1 MSEKSIGTPGADM
14 DSMLWQ
20 ERAGKMSF
28 SRKVK
33 EELSRHMPA
42 ARHCQIAEA
51 AAIISMCGRI
61 CINEKNEYY
70 IKIYTENLTVARK
83 YFNLIQA
90 AFLVRAEIRISRH
103 RIYRKSDSGNALGK
117 EMPHIRIKSCL
128 YHVVI
133 RNAKDSMRIL
143 EAVKLLDGQGNIR
156 EELSPARN
164 LVIQNTCCKRAF
176 LRGIFLSGG
185 SISDPEK
192 SYHLEIVTQALP
204 KAEQLCEIIRTFDI
218 EARIVKRKKVYVVY
232 LKDSSQ
238 IVDFLNVC
246 EAHIALMDLE
256 NIRIMKEMRNSINR
270 QVNCEAAN
278 IGKTIRASVRQAD
291 DICLIRDRQGL
302 ESLPENLIEI
312 AKLRLEFP
320 DASLKELG
328 DKVSPPIGKSGVN
341 HRLRRLSEIAERI
354 RDSQ

>member
-1 MSEKSIGTPGADM
+1 
-14 DSMLWQ
+14 
-20 ERAGKMSF
+20 MSF

-33 EELSRHMPA
+33 EELSSHLSA

-70 IKIYTENLTVARK
+70 IKIHTENLTVARK

-90 AFLVRAEIRISRH
+90 AFSVQCEIRVSRH
-103 RIYRKSDSGNALGK
+103 RICQKYRTKPDS
-117 EMPHIRIKSCL
+117 EDVPHIRIKSCM
-128 YHVVI
+128 YHVMI
-133 RNAKDSMRIL
+133 RNAEDSMRVL
-143 EAVKLLDGQGNIR
+143 EAVKLLDRQGNIR
-156 EELSPARN
+156 EELSLTQN

-176 LRGIFLSGG
+176 LRGIFLAGG

-192 SYHLEIVTQALP
+192 SYHLEIVTQVLP

-246 EAHIALMDLE
+246 EAHIALMELE

-291 DICLIRDRQGL
+291 DICLIRDKRGL

-312 AKLRLEFP
+312 AKLRLQFP

-328 DKVSPPIGKSGVN
+328 DKVSPPLGKSGVN